1 MTTSA
6 TDLVPNHHGHHPGF
20 GGLTGL
26 VAAVGFL
33 VGRDDDADLAVR
45 LTRLG
50 PGDDVVDI
58 GCGPGVAA
66 RRAAAAGIA
75 SVVGLDP
82 APVMLRVARLAGL
95 VPRPGRVRP
104 RYRVGAAE
112 SLPLPDGSASVVW
125 SLSTVHHW
133 PDLDAGI
140 AEVARVLRPGGRLL
154 AIEHR
159 SEPGATGI
167 ASHGWTPDQADRFG
181 ERLDAAGFTDIR
193 VELHEVGHR
202 PPVSVLAVRP

>member
-1 MTTSA
+1 MTTST
-6 TDLVPNHHGHHPGF
+6 TDLTPNHHASYPGF
-20 GGLTGL
+20 GGFGGL

-45 LTRLG
+45 LTGLG

-66 RRAAAAGIA
+66 RRAAAAGAA

-82 APVMLRVARLAGL
+82 APVMLRVARLAG
-95 VPRPGRVRP
+95 RRGRGRP
-104 RYRVGAAE
+104 RYEVGAAE
-112 SLPLPDGSASVVW
+112 SLPLADGSASVVW

-140 AEVARVLRPGGRLL
+140 AEVRRVLRPGGRFL
-154 AIEHR
+154 AVEHQ
-159 SEPGATGI
+159 SPPGATGI
-167 ASHGWTPDQADRFG
+167 AGHGWTTGQAERFADRLTEAGFVDA
-181 ERLDAAGFTDIR
+181 RVAAHAAGR
-193 VELHEVGHR
+193 R